1 MPPVEEVFKQFL
13 LLGSKLRT
21 AARDVATAA
30 SPGRRLKGASGTV
43 IMKDLWADPELKKLT
58 AGCEAY
64 LYLWVHCATKTH
76 NEAVVEAMGSKW
88 DAAARDARHLHLKP
102 ATEEAVIAW
111 SAPHPWHPEAAA
123 FCTNA
128 LNRHARVNRKS
139 ETGSRSRGTST
150 TLMVE
155 AEWSN
160 QVGWWS
166 HGIKRTRC
174 GFRRGRTA
182 EVSG

>member
-30 SPGRRLKGASGTV
+30 SPGRRWKGASGTV

-88 DAAARDARHLHLKP
+88 DAAARDVRHLHLKRRRRRRSLLGVP
-102 ATEEAVIAW
+102 PIRGTRRPPP
-111 SAPHPWHPEAAA
+111 SAPTP
-123 FCTNA
+123 
-128 LNRHARVNRKS
+128 
-139 ETGSRSRGTST
+139 
-150 TLMVE
+150 
-155 AEWSN
+155 
-160 QVGWWS
+160 
-166 HGIKRTRC
+166 
-174 GFRRGRTA
+174 
-182 EVSG
+182 

>member
-30 SPGRRLKGASGTV
+30 SPGRRWKGASGTV

-128 LNRHARVNRKS
+128 LNRHAGVNRNGKQKPWNFHHID
-139 ETGSRSRGTST
+139 G
-150 TLMVE
+150 
-155 AEWSN
+155 
-160 QVGWWS
+160 
-166 HGIKRTRC
+166 
-174 GFRRGRTA
+174 RGR
-182 EVSG
+182 VVQPSGLVVTRHHKDLMRLPSWAYS

>member
-30 SPGRRLKGASGTV
+30 SPGRRWKGASGTV

-111 SAPHPWHPEAAA
+111 SAPHPWHPE
-123 FCTNA
+123 
-128 LNRHARVNRKS
+128 
-139 ETGSRSRGTST
+139 RGGRR
-150 TLMVE
+150 LLHQRPEPACRGRPKRE
-155 AEWSN
+155 AEA
-160 QVGWWS
+160 VELPP
-166 HGIKRTRC
+166 H
-174 GFRRGRTA
+174 
-182 EVSG
+182 